1 VPHPVS
7 GTAVA
12 DLVAGEGTRKLV
24 KPATARFTPNNKRVI
39 TAVLAG
45 SAVGLLAAVA
55 TDHSLVAALVTGAVA
70 GVGALVV
77 LQRYQHSA

>member
-1 VPHPVS
+1 
-7 GTAVA
+7 
-12 DLVAGEGTRKLV
+12 
-24 KPATARFTPNNKRVI
+24 VI

-70 GVGALVV
+70 GVGASVV